1 MSTQNVNLAQYGIFS
16 VNFQTLRTLLHHNKN
31 CLILIFSSGGM
42 AAWMLAINSFLAD
55 ISKPEDRAFR
65 YGMLGLAWKCGEPL
79 GNAVGGYL
87 YETGGYNC
95 VFSSTLCG
103 TILGAIVLTVMI
115 KKYQWNPGKLRNRS
129 TLSLRLIKDAFVTTF
144 RKRKGPN
151 RKYITILLIV
161 GVFTIAPMV
170 GEEFVVGYPY
180 VLKRYGWQVEENSR
194 YKTIISVTEL
204 LAKAIFLPLMKIF
217 DLNEAWIMTFLFCTI
232 TTRHVVKALA
242 YEPWLYY
249 LGSVIDCIGYYALN
263 VNKSMCSSCVAQNE
277 LGKLMAFYSSVESL
291 APIVIGFVYKAVWKV
306 HFTKLISTYFL
317 RYNFR
322 THWMILLVL
331 YLSYPPDFL

>member
-1 MSTQNVNLAQYGIFS
+1 
-16 VNFQTLRTLLHHNKN
+16 
-31 CLILIFSSGGM
+31 M

-103 TILGAIVLTVMI
+103 TILGAIVLTVKI

-306 HFTKLISTYFL
+306 HFTLKFSTYFL

-322 THWMILLVL
+322 IHWMILLVL
-331 YLSYPPDFL
+331 YLSYPLDFL

>member
-1 MSTQNVNLAQYGIFS
+1 
-16 VNFQTLRTLLHHNKN
+16 
-31 CLILIFSSGGM
+31 M

-232 TTRHVVKALA
+232 TTRHIVKALA

-306 HFTKLISTYFL
+306 HFTLKFSTYFL

-331 YLSYPPDFL
+331 YLSYPPVFL